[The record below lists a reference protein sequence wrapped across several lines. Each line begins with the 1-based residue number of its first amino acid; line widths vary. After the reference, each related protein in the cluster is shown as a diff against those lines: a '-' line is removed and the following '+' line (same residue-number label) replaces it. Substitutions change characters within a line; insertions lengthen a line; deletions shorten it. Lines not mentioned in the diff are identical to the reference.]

1 LIYAGNIS
9 NTLESVGPDSKSDP
23 EKSQGQGIHQQGTN
37 GKIYNKEFLE

>member
-9 NTLESVGPDSKSDP
+9 NTSESVGPDNISDP

-37 GKIYNKEFLE
+37 GKIFNKIFLQ